1 MRHNHCYSWQKL
13 SGILWDS
20 WPSCYVQRCHTMQCV
35 TISFSLGWSK
45 IQPGYVRTAR
55 ISTGTSTAV
64 QFTYCNTCEY
74 WVVLNLHTANTFQFG
89 TSTSIYTATQDSNSG
104 NAKGMHHNTV
114 WLILLSNP
122 LFHVAMETAD
132 GIWSSEIHCFSVMSG
147 HLSLPIVS
155 TEYHTGTTESRH
167 ILLIVSYIDQF
178 NLTLSN
184 DVMMIPVCRKCRVSG
199 LIVSFPARKI
209 GGKIR
214 LVTLCTILGTSM
226 YFRRMSSGH

>member
-132 GIWSSEIHCFSVMSG
+132 GSITYMECHRSLYSQRLLK
-147 HLSLPIVS
+147 HLTFHPVIMTMAHSLNPICSPFQNS
-155 TEYHTGTTESRH
+155 THNNYST
-167 ILLIVSYIDQF
+167 
-178 NLTLSN
+178 
-184 DVMMIPVCRKCRVSG
+184 C
-199 LIVSFPARKI
+199 
-209 GGKIR
+209 
-214 LVTLCTILGTSM
+214 
-226 YFRRMSSGH
+226 